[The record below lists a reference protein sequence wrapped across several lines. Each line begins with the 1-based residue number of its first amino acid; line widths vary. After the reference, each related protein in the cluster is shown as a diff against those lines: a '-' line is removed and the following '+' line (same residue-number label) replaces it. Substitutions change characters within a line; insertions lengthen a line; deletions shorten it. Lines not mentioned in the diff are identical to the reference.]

1 MSIPPHLRSIADLRD
16 RGYFK
21 KMQPSRK
28 TRFIGQSHFSIDTP
42 NHLESGM
49 FDTIPPPL
57 GVPLPVPTD
66 TLSPVL
72 AAATL
77 PNVPP
82 SHAFS
87 TNHINRV
94 PTTGISGTPRH
105 INGIPV
111 VQNPHSRVN
120 TFYSNTPVGG
130 SFRIPAQRGLSPI
143 PAQNRTLANTIRM
156 SERQLTPSHRR
167 VNPIIN

>member
-1 MSIPPHLRSIADLRD
+1 
-16 RGYFK
+16 
-21 KMQPSRK
+21 MQPSRK
-28 TRFIGQSHFSIDTP
+28 TRFIGQSHFSIDTS

-49 FDTIPPPL
+49 LDPIPPPL
-57 GVPLPVPTD
+57 GLPLPVPTD

-77 PNVPP
+77 SNIPP
-82 SHAFS
+82 SHPIPV
-87 TNHINRV
+87 NHINRV
-94 PTTGISGTPRH
+94 TTGISGGTPRH

-130 SFRIPAQRGLSPI
+130 SFQLPIRRESSPI
-143 PAQNRTLANTIRM
+143 PVQNRILANNIRT

-167 VNPIIN
+167 VNPTFPTLK